1 MSVGQSITDKL
12 TDLHSKLK
20 LNYGN
25 FSEEYP
31 EQEMAVNV
39 Y

>member
-1 MSVGQSITDKL
+1 MSVDPSITDKL

-20 LNYGN
+20 LNYVN
-25 FSEEYP
+25 FSEGISR
-31 EQEMAVNV
+31 ARNVCNV